1 MDSYEKVGYSCL
13 AVVALCYLG
22 AMLFGIVAAFPF
34 GLIIL
39 IGLIG
44 FGILLVKVIKER
56 LGNRE
61 DDYYTKNVEK

>member
-22 AMLFGIVAAFPF
+22 AMMFGIIAAFPF

>member
-22 AMLFGIVAAFPF
+22 AMMFGIIAAFPF

-61 DDYYTKNVEK
+61 DDYYTRNVEK

>member
-1 MDSYEKVGYSCL
+1 MDPYEKVGYSCL

-22 AMLFGIVAAFPF
+22 AMLFGVIAAFPF

-44 FGILLVKVIKER
+44 FGVLLIKVIKER
-56 LGNRE
+56 LSNKE